1 MQPGQNQPEEQGYG
15 GYSAGPAPRP
25 DPGYGDPAPAY
36 GDPSRTYGGTP
47 SAHPSD
53 ADQPTH
59 VFDGP
64 PAHDPYAPQGAPP
77 PGGGAGGRFGGG
89 RFSGAGGRLSGVGG
103 RAQTIA
109 KAQFAA
115 LRARPPA
122 IGDMLI
128 MGGGAFVFLWS
139 FAPFVSYNDELIASV
154 NSGNGKDI
162 DGSYSAWAAETFMA
176 PLTWW
181 VVLAGIVLVALSVLR
196 YRRGEVRLPGAT
208 LTGLQFGL
216 ALFVFFVLLGYALS
230 NKDMTF
236 GIDEINEQAEAL
248 VDADLS
254 YAWGGVLMLIGA
266 LAALAGAVLN
276 HFNVAPRARR
286 DPIGAPLPPE
296 PGPGV

>member
-1 MQPGQNQPEEQGYG
+1 MQPGHNQPEDQGYG
-15 GYSAGPAPRP
+15 GYSPGPGPRP

-36 GDPSRTYGGTP
+36 GDPSRTYGGP
-47 SAHPSD
+47 GSGHAD

-59 VFDGP
+59 VFDSP
-64 PAHDPYAPQGAPP
+64 PAGGPYDPHGPQGAPP
-77 PGGGAGGRFGGG
+77 PQRGGGRFAGAGGRF
-89 RFSGAGGRLSGVGG
+89 AGVGG
-103 RAQTIA
+103 KAQTLA
-109 KAQFAA
+109 KAQLAA

-128 MGGGAFVFLWS
+128 MGGGTFVFLWS
-139 FAPFVSYNDELIASV
+139 FAPFVSYNDELV
-154 NSGNGKDI
+154 NSLNRGSGADI
-162 DGSYSAWAAETFMA
+162 DGSYSAWATETFMA

-181 VVLAGIVLVALSVLR
+181 IILAGVALVALSVLR

-230 NKDMTF
+230 DKDMTF
-236 GIDEINEQAEAL
+236 GIDEINEEAQAL

-254 YAWGGVLMLIGA
+254 FSWGGVLMIVGA

-276 HFNVAPRARR
+276 HFGIGPRARR
-286 DPIGAPLPPE
+286 DPIGAPLPPQ
-296 PGPGV
+296 PGPEV